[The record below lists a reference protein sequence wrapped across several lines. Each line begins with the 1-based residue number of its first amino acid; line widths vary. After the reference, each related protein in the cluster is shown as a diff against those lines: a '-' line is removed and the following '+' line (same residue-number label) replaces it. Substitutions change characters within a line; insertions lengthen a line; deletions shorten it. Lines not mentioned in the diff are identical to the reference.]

1 MMVLERIGR
10 RGLLQAAALLAAGSV
25 QAGGDDSQ
33 NPCPE
38 LVGLSLRVIHP
49 GDMVTMDYREDR
61 ITIEVN
67 DDNEIQTLS
76 IG

>member
-1 MMVLERIGR
+1 MSVERIGR
-10 RGLLQAAALLAAGSV
+10 RGALQVLALAAAGSA

-33 NPCPE
+33 DPCPE
-38 LVGLSLRVIHP
+38 LIGLTLRVVHP

-61 ITIEVN
+61 ITIEV
-67 DDNEIQTLS
+67 DDENVIQNLS

>member
-1 MMVLERIGR
+1 MTLERIGR
-10 RGLLQAAALLAAGSV
+10 RGVLQVLALAAAGSA

-33 NPCPE
+33 GPCSE
-38 LVGLSLRVIHP
+38 LTGLTLRVVHP

-61 ITIEVN
+61 ITIEVD
-67 DDNEIQTLS
+67 DDNVIQNLS